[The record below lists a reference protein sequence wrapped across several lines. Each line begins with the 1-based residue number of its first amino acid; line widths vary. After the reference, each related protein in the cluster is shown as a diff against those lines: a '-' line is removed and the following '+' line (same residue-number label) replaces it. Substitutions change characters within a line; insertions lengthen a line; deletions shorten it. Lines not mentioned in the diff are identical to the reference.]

1 MATDR
6 DGGDD
11 DDRDMK
17 ADAAANQ
24 VFPPVF
30 LSERLDWK
38 AGFGQLIS
46 DPDRDENARN
56 NDIVLPSNPCCTHC
70 K

>member
-24 VFPPVF
+24 VFPPIF

-38 AGFGQLIS
+38 AGL
-46 DPDRDENARN
+46 DENARN

>member
-24 VFPPVF
+24 VFPPIF

-38 AGFGQLIS
+38 AGLYVSVKIPVSF
-46 DPDRDENARN
+46 
-56 NDIVLPSNPCCTHC
+56 
-70 K
+70 